1 MPLSPPTLFDM
12 NLKEIE
18 RVVGMIQSHIFK
30 NSNAYST
37 GMLKSHFRGSG
48 LQFREHQ
55 VYVPGDDVRFID
67 WKVSAR
73 STNTYIK
80 TFEEERN
87 VEIVLFLDL
96 SQTLLYGYNQISK
109 LQALIEIIGLL
120 YLLAGQTQDVVRVI
134 IWSNKTL
141 NLPPKKGKEGLTLF
155 ISFLEKLGVI
165 DKNGQVV
172 VKQDHV
178 LDTIPEVSKIAQ
190 IKSYLAR
197 RKEVIYLG
205 DMSLIKD
212 KNTWDKLLDKK
223 HMHCFRVYSPIDK
236 NHDLPFLF
244 KTKNP
249 ISGKSLVTD
258 LKRTDEQALFVKER
272 YKEIG
277 VHERYLEK
285 FVRELV

>member
-1 MPLSPPTLFDM
+1 M

-67 WKVSAR
+67 WKLSAR

-87 VEIVLFLDL
+87 VEIVVFLDL
-96 SQTLLYGYNQISK
+96 SQTLFYGFKDVSK

-120 YLLAGQTQDVVRVI
+120 YLLAGETHDLIRVI
-134 IWSNKTL
+134 IWTNAAI

-155 ISFLEKLGVI
+155 ISMLERLGVI
-165 DKNGQVV
+165 GQDARVNL
-172 VKQDHV
+172 KHPGFSGT
-178 LDTIPEVSKIAQ
+178 LSESAKISQ
-190 IKSYLAR
+190 IKSFLAR

-205 DMSLIKD
+205 DLSLVQEKSL
-212 KNTWDKLLDKK
+212 WDKLLDKK
-223 HMHCFRVYSPIDK
+223 NMHCFRIYSPIDK

-244 KTKNP
+244 KTRNP
-249 ISGKSLVTD
+249 VTGKSMVTD
-258 LKRTDEQALFVKER
+258 LKAQER
-272 YKEIG
+272 GPMFARERFKEIG

>member
-1 MPLSPPTLFDM
+1 M
-12 NLKEIE
+12 NIKEIE

-30 NSNAYST
+30 NSNAYAS

-67 WKVSAR
+67 WKLSAR
-73 STNTYIK
+73 SSNVYVK

-87 VEIVLFLDL
+87 VEIVVFLDL
-96 SQTLLYGYNQISK
+96 SQTLFYGFNQVSK

-120 YLLAGQTQDVVRVI
+120 YLLAGETHDAIRVI
-134 IWSNKTL
+134 IWSNKTI

-155 ISFLEKLGVI
+155 ISMLERLQVI
-165 DKNGQVV
+165 DAEGKVIVGNKEINNSQTELNKV
-172 VKQDHV
+172 
-178 LDTIPEVSKIAQ
+178 TQ
-190 IKSYLAR
+190 IKSFLAR

-205 DMSLIKD
+205 DLSLVQD
-212 KNTWDKLLDKK
+212 KGLWNKLLDKK
-223 HMHCFRVYSPIDK
+223 HMHCFRIYSPIDK
-236 NHDLPFLF
+236 NSNMPFLF

-249 ISGKSLVTD
+249 LSGKTIVTD
-258 LKRTDEQALFVKER
+258 LKGNDESAMFSKER

>member
-1 MPLSPPTLFDM
+1 M

-30 NSNAYST
+30 NSNAYAT

-67 WKVSAR
+67 WKLSAR
-73 STNTYIK
+73 SPNVYIK

-87 VEIVLFLDL
+87 VEMIVFIDL
-96 SQTLLYGYNQISK
+96 SHTLLYGYEGKSK
-109 LQALIEIIGLL
+109 LEAMIEITALL
-120 YLLAGQTQDVVRVI
+120 YLLAGETHDQVRVI
-134 IWSNKTL
+134 IWGTKAI

-155 ISFLEKLGVI
+155 ISMLEKLGMLDANGKVI
-165 DKNGQVV
+165 L
-172 VKQDHV
+172 KQPSV
-178 LDTIPEVSKIAQ
+178 INALSENEKIAQ
-190 IKSYLAR
+190 VKSFLAK

-205 DMSLIKD
+205 DLSLMKD
-212 KNTWDKLLDKK
+212 KTLWGKILDKK
-223 HMHCFRVYSPIDK
+223 HMHCFRIYSPVDK
-236 NHDLPFLF
+236 NTEMPFLF
-244 KTKNP
+244 KAKNP
-249 ISGKSLVTD
+249 LTGKSLVTD
-258 LKRTDEQALFVKER
+258 VKAVNKDPMFLKER
-272 YKEIG
+272 FKEIG

>member
-1 MPLSPPTLFDM
+1 M

-18 RVVGMIQSHIFK
+18 RVVGMIQSHIFR
-30 NSNAYST
+30 NSNAYAT

-55 VYVPGDDVRFID
+55 IYVPGDDVRFID
-67 WKVSAR
+67 WKLSAR
-73 STNTYIK
+73 SDHTYVK

-87 VEIVLFLDL
+87 VEIVVFLDL
-96 SQTLLYGYNQISK
+96 SQTLFYGFNEVSK
-109 LQALIEIIGLL
+109 LQALIEIIALL
-120 YLLAGQTQDVVRVI
+120 YLLAGETHDAIRVI
-134 IWSNKTL
+134 IWANKTI

-155 ISFLEKLGVI
+155 ISMLEKLGVI
-165 DKNGQVV
+165 DKDGKVN
-172 VKQDHV
+172 VKHKDMTNS
-178 LDTIPEVSKIAQ
+178 LPEESKVAQ
-190 IKSYLAR
+190 IKTFLAR

-205 DMSLIKD
+205 DLSLVND
-212 KNTWDKLLDKK
+212 KKLWDKLLDKK
-223 HMHCFRVYSPIDK
+223 HMHCFRIYSPIDK

-249 ISGKSLVTD
+249 LTGKSMVTD
-258 LKRTDEQALFVKER
+258 LKGKDEKALFLKER

>member
-1 MPLSPPTLFDM
+1 M

-18 RVVGMIQSHIFK
+18 RVVGLIQSHIFK
-30 NSNAYST
+30 NSNAYAS

-55 VYVPGDDVRFID
+55 IYVPGDDVRFID
-67 WKVSAR
+67 WKLSAK
-73 STNTYIK
+73 SSNTYIK

-87 VEIVLFLDL
+87 VEIVVFLDVTK
-96 SQTLLYGYNQISK
+96 TLFYGYNQVSK
-109 LQALIEIIGLL
+109 LQALIEIVGLL
-120 YLLAGQTQDVVRVI
+120 YLLAGETQDVVRVI
-134 IWSNKTL
+134 IWSSKTY
-141 NLPPKKGKEGLTLF
+141 NLPPKKGKEGLTIF
-155 ISFLEKLGVI
+155 ISLLEKLGLI
-165 DKNGQVV
+165 DENGQVII
-172 VKQDHV
+172 KQ
-178 LDTIPEVSKIAQ
+178 PEAMTSVEELAKIAQ

-205 DMSLIKD
+205 DMGQIQNKD
-212 KNTWDKLLDKK
+212 IWNKILDKK

-249 ISGKSLVTD
+249 LTGKSMVGD
-258 LKRTDEQALFVKER
+258 LKGSDEKPLFAKER

>member
-1 MPLSPPTLFDM
+1 M

-67 WKVSAR
+67 WKLTAR
-73 STNTYIK
+73 SSNVYVK

-87 VEIVLFLDL
+87 VEIIVFLDL
-96 SQTLLYGYNQISK
+96 SQTLLYGFNEVSK
-109 LQALIEIIGLL
+109 LQAMIEIVALL
-120 YLLAGQTQDVVRVI
+120 YLLAGETHDLIRVV
-134 IWSNKTL
+134 IWSDKTL

-155 ISFLEKLGVI
+155 ISQLENLGLIDEDGKVI
-165 DKNGQVV
+165 L
-172 VKQDHV
+172 KQPK
-178 LDTIPEVSKIAQ
+178 TINTQKEEAKIAQ
-190 IKSYLAR
+190 MKAFLAR

-205 DMSLIKD
+205 DLSLMKD
-212 KNTWDKLLDKK
+212 KDQWEKILSKK
-223 HMHCFRVYSPIDK
+223 SMHCFRIYSPVDK
-236 NHDLPFLF
+236 NNSMPFLF
-244 KTKNP
+244 KAKNP
-249 ISGKSLVTD
+249 ASGKTVVTD
-258 LKRTDEQALFVKER
+258 LRGQEDAPLFVKER
-272 YKEIG
+272 FKEIG

-285 FVRELV
+285 FVKELV